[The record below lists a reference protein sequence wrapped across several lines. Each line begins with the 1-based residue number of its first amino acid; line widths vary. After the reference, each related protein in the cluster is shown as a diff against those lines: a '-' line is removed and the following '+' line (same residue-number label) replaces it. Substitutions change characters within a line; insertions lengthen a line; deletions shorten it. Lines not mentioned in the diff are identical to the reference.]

1 MEIPSNTPDDDEGVL
16 KNSDLVGLLKAAS
29 LTEFRPDNIAEENE
43 ERLFKSSS
51 LFDLVR
57 SNLVDN
63 DTNNEIFKQEKHINS
78 QNNLLDDIEKQHLDE
93 TSNAQVSVGEEN
105 FATVSEGA
113 LGAIDD
119 AIDQKIHDQ
128 DAAENIV
135 PGNFHKIKTKGFD
148 DETDL
153 EDSKEALSNLELVG
167 EAEDTSTQVH
177 SRDEN
182 THFEKKIEELK
193 AGFTSQFAEREEEFS
208 NALQA
213 IIGASN
219 FIADELE
226 TQISEF
232 VLSLASGLAGMRI
245 DEIPAPFSKKI
256 SEAAK
261 QIAGNDDEV
270 KVYLNSRDFEI
281 LTGLNFDD
289 GLQYTFHGQDN
300 LKRGEFEVLS
310 SKSSARVSLFDL
322 AVGD

>member
-57 SNLVDN
+57 SNLVDS
-63 DTNNEIFKQEKHINS
+63 DTNNEIFKQEKHNNS
-78 QNNLLDDIEKQHLDE
+78 QNDLLDDIEKKHLDE
-93 TSNAQVSVGEEN
+93 TSNARVSVGEEN

-135 PGNFHKIKTKGFD
+135 PGNSHKIKTKGFD

-270 KVYLNSRDFEI
+270 KVYLNSKDFEI

>member
-1 MEIPSNTPDDDEGVL
+1 M
-16 KNSDLVGLLKAAS
+16 
-29 LTEFRPDNIAEENE
+29 
-43 ERLFKSSS
+43 
-51 LFDLVR
+51 VR
-57 SNLVDN
+57 SNLVDS
-63 DTNNEIFKQEKHINS
+63 DTNNEIFKQEKHTNS
-78 QNNLLDDIEKQHLDE
+78 QNDLLDDIEKQHLDE

-135 PGNFHKIKTKGFD
+135 PGNSHKIKTKGFD

-153 EDSKEALSNLELVG
+153 EDSKEALSDLELVG
-167 EAEDTSTQVH
+167 EAEDTFTQVH

-193 AGFTSQFAEREEEFS
+193 ASFTSQFVEREEEFS

-270 KVYLNSRDFEI
+270 KVYLNSKDFEI